1 MTRVSRKAFYPAAA
15 SQMETA
21 RLLAETAYE
30 AYSLSLA
37 NAPRNRR
44 VFDAMRNVQA
54 GNLVLEVSSY
64 ARSSWPAAA
73 LGHLLFVA
81 GRKPRT
87 EEEWED
93 AVRAGHW
100 KMEAAKDVRSRGPY
114 HYIDPI
120 DGSQRRCWEDAD
132 FIRVLDIA
140 DFRAVVR

>member
-1 MTRVSRKAFYPAAA
+1 MTRLSRKAYFPPAMLQSEAGK
-15 SQMETA
+15 
-21 RLLAETAYE
+21 LLAEVAYE
-30 AYSLSLA
+30 AYSLSLGGGSRHRA
-37 NAPRNRR
+37 
-44 VFDAMRNVQA
+44 VFDAMRNIQP
-54 GNLVLEVSSY
+54 GELVLEVSSY

-120 DGSQRRCWEDAD
+120 DGTQRRCWEDAD